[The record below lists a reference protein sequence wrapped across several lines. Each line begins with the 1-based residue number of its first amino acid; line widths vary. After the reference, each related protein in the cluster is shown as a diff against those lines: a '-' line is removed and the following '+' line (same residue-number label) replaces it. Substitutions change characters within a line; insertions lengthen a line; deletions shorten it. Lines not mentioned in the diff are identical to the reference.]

1 MSRTSTWRFTKASY
15 TNSDIVNL
23 SKLTCKDDE
32 IKYLIFATCKDDTG
46 SYYLQGFVKTT
57 TRFRLA
63 GMIKLMGF
71 GFFFNAVGG
80 QRELLEYLSDLSLE
94 SPLEYGDKS
103 WLRRNTLK
111 KYTHSPRDKVR
122 QGYRS
127 DLIAFKRDRQ
137 ALSVEELM
145 ALRHP
150 KIFERYPGFVNKV
163 LFNL

>member
-23 SKLTCKDDE
+23 SKLTGRDE

-103 WLRRNTLK
+103 WLRRNMLK
-111 KYTHSPRDKVR
+111 KYNHNPRDKVR

-150 KIFERYPGFVNKV
+150 KIFEKYPGFVNKV

>member
-1 MSRTSTWRFTKASY
+1 
-15 TNSDIVNL
+15 
-23 SKLTCKDDE
+23 
-32 IKYLIFATCKDDTG
+32 
-46 SYYLQGFVKTT
+46 
-57 TRFRLA
+57 
-63 GMIKLMGF
+63 MGF

-103 WLRRNTLK
+103 WLRRNMLK
-111 KYTHSPRDKVR
+111 KYNHNPRDKVR

-137 ALSVEELM
+137 ALSVEELI
-145 ALRHP
+145 HP